1 MRGITLR
8 TTLRSEGIS
17 NLPTWVLEFQ
27 QRLTSQGFAKTTVRG
42 YLYDLLF
49 FCEWSSKFRGTDQI
63 DGITDHDTAAY
74 RQYLLKALGLKPNT
88 VNRRLFCLKK
98 AALMAI
104 KSGSV
109 ADEVAESF
117 RVVRKPKE
125 RQPKALTDKEVYAL
139 LRAAGLSDHG
149 LDRRNY
155 AIIQVLL
162 QTGLRVS
169 ELASIK
175 MKDINLSE
183 RSGTLYVRLG
193 KGDKDRVVPLNS
205 SARRALTRYLQ
216 TVKHESDESSLF
228 YSERSLPLT
237 VRGIQFM
244 VQTLVKKA
252 NIDRIP
258 ATVHTLRHTFA
269 TNYLKSN
276 PGKLLELSSI
286 LGHESLVTTSIYV
299 RPSETA
305 LAEDMERLDINAFD

>member
-1 MRGITLR
+1 MTLR
-8 TTLRSEGIS
+8 TTFRSGGMA
-17 NLPTWVLEFQ
+17 NLPNWVLDFQ
-27 QRLTSQGFAKTTVRG
+27 QRLTLQGFAKTTVRG
-42 YLYDLLF
+42 YVYDLLF
-49 FCEWSSKFRGTDQI
+49 FCEWSMQFRGTDQI

-74 RQYLLKALGLKPNT
+74 RQYLMKALGLKPNT
-88 VNRRLFCLKK
+88 VNRRIFSLKK
-98 AALMAI
+98 ATLMAI
-104 KSGSV
+104 KNGSV
-109 ADEVAESF
+109 NDDVAESF

-125 RQPKALTDKEVYAL
+125 RQPKALTDKEVYSL

-155 AIIQVLL
+155 AIVQFLL

-169 ELASIK
+169 ELANLK
-175 MKDINLSE
+175 VKDINLSE
-183 RSGTLYVRLG
+183 RSGSVYVRLG
-193 KGDKDRVVPLNS
+193 KGDKDRIVPLNS
-205 SARRALTRYLQ
+205 SARRALTRYFQ
-216 TVKHESDESSLF
+216 TVNHECDESSLF
-228 YSERSLPLT
+228 YSERNLPLT

-258 ATVHTLRHTFA
+258 VAVHTLRHTFA

-299 RPSETA
+299 RPSETE
-305 LAEDMERLDINAFD
+305 LAEDLERLDINAFN